1 MSRASARLSLIFSC
15 IGHAYMHL
23 FAVYFFLVVLPLER
37 EWGLPYHEL
46 IELWTIGSLLV
57 GVLALPAGWL
67 ADRWSAPGMLVV
79 FFLGLGGA
87 ALVCGMAASP
97 RTMWIGL
104 CLLGAFA
111 AIYHPVGVA
120 WLVRSATRSRG
131 KVLGINGIF
140 GSAGVAGAGL
150 SAGMLIDVF
159 GWRVAFFVPGGL
171 SILTG
176 AAMWYCLR
184 AGWIADDAPIAAAS
198 DSGDRARQMQAFVLL
213 MITMFG
219 GALIYQATQAALPKV
234 FAVRLADMVGTSAF
248 GVGALVAVVYSV
260 AGLTQLL
267 SGHLADRF
275 DLKRVYIATF
285 LAQIP
290 MLWFAANIGGM
301 SLVAAMTMLV
311 VANTGSLPAES
322 MLLASATPARRH
334 GIAFGLKFV
343 LAFGAA
349 PVAIRL
355 VAYINDVTGG
365 SYWLFVFL
373 AAIGAVVVL
382 TATFLP
388 KIARPAPEPERLPE
402 PNTLAA
408 RGERLA

>member
-23 FAVYFFLVVLPLER
+23 FAVYFFLIVLPLER

-120 WLVRSATRSRG
+120 WLVRSATQSRG

-140 GSAGVAGAGL
+140 G

-184 AGWIADDAPIAAAS
+184 AGWIADNAPIATAS
-198 DSGDRARQMQAFVLL
+198 DSGNRARQM
-213 MITMFG
+213 
-219 GALIYQATQAALPKV
+219 
-234 FAVRLADMVGTSAF
+234 
-248 GVGALVAVVYSV
+248 
-260 AGLTQLL
+260 
-267 SGHLADRF
+267 
-275 DLKRVYIATF
+275 
-285 LAQIP
+285 
-290 MLWFAANIGGM
+290 
-301 SLVAAMTMLV
+301 
-311 VANTGSLPAES
+311 
-322 MLLASATPARRH
+322 
-334 GIAFGLKFV
+334 
-343 LAFGAA
+343 
-349 PVAIRL
+349 
-355 VAYINDVTGG
+355 
-365 SYWLFVFL
+365 
-373 AAIGAVVVL
+373 
-382 TATFLP
+382 
-388 KIARPAPEPERLPE
+388 
-402 PNTLAA
+402 
-408 RGERLA
+408 